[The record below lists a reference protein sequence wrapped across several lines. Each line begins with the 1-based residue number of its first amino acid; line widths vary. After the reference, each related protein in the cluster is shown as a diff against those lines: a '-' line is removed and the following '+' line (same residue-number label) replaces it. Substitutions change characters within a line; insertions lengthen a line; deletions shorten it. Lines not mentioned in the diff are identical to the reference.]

1 MKALTIRQPWADAIA
16 HGPKRVENRSWPV
29 PDKHIGTRILIHA
42 GSTPDRSA
50 ELPDGIDLSSLYGG
64 VPGDQRG
71 AIIAIA
77 TLTSC
82 HFDEECCKPWGMTGY
97 FHWELDNV
105 TTFAVPIPSKGALGF
120 WSPNLNLLSLA
131 GMQKGASQ

>member
-16 HGPKRVENRSWPV
+16 HGPKRVENRSWPA

-42 GSTPDRSA
+42 ASTPDRNA
-50 ELPDGIDLSSLYGG
+50 ELPEGTNLSYGN

-71 AIIAIA
+71 ALIAIA
-77 TLTSC
+77 TLEGC

-97 FHWELDNV
+97 FHWDLSNI
-105 TTFAVPIPSKGALGF
+105 TTLATPIPAKGALGF
-120 WSPNLNLLSLA
+120 WAVNVDLLVRASMQA
-131 GMQKGASQ
+131 GAGQ